1 MLQKL
6 EEIQEKYENIGRELS
21 ETEVISNQKEFQ
33 KLMKQHNS
41 LESVVLE
48 YKKYKDTRKEV
59 EDIKEIIKKYKSA

>member
-21 ETEVISNQKEFQ
+21 KAEVISNQKEFQ

-48 YKKYKDTRKEV
+48 YKKYKDTEKR
-59 EDIKEIIKKYKSA
+59 